1 MNDIPMSSLSFKFMG
16 LFFKFRDLMTSPTK
30 FLEHTG
36 ISPGWNVLDYGCG
49 TGSYSIPAAQ
59 LVGPMGKV
67 YAADIHPLAINEVQK
82 KAITKGLGN
91 IYTILTDSK
100 TELSDASIDL
110 VLLFYVLHDFRDPDM
125 ILAEIERV
133 LKIGGLLAVVDHRFD
148 RDKVVST
155 ISHATKH
162 LKLRKSE
169 NGKKKKI
176 LLIFSKQP

>member
-1 MNDIPMSSLSFKFMG
+1 MTYPMSSLSFKFMG

-82 KAITKGLGN
+82 KAILV
-91 IYTILTDSK
+91 IYIQYSQ
-100 TELSDASIDL
+100 I
-110 VLLFYVLHDFRDPDM
+110 
-125 ILAEIERV
+125 
-133 LKIGGLLAVVDHRFD
+133 
-148 RDKVVST
+148 
-155 ISHATKH
+155 
-162 LKLRKSE
+162 LKL
-169 NGKKKKI
+169 NY
-176 LLIFSKQP
+176 QMHQ

>member
-16 LFFKFRDLMTSPTK
+16 LFFQFRDLLTSPTK
-30 FLEHTG
+30 LLEHTG
-36 ISPGWNVLDYGCG
+36 IVPGWNVLDYGCG

-125 ILAEIERV
+125 ILEEIERV
-133 LKIGGLLAVVDHRFD
+133 LKTGGLLAIIDHRSD